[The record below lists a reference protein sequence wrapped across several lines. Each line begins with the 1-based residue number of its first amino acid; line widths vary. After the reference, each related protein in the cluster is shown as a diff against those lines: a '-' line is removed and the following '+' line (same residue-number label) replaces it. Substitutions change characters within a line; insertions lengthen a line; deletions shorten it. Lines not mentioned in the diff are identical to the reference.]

1 MQQTPARHAGQRADL
16 VRKLLLA
23 GLLGLGLVDELDEVA
38 LVLED
43 VTLHAETRLAPC
55 SAE

>member
-1 MQQTPARHAGQRADL
+1 
-16 VRKLLLA
+16 
-23 GLLGLGLVDELDEVA
+23 VDELDEVA